1 MPTNNPPPSSQ
12 GSIVTFDGA
21 QLGRLTD
28 FQAIAGTARFE
39 EVTNVLSRVVGT
51 GDAARVVSQYEC
63 LGIDPGGAN
72 ITMRDVPPYIL
83 DDIGARGTLTV
94 SMSGGTLVADAFLE
108 TFDVAGSVG
117 EFLRG
122 TARFRFS
129 GT

>member
-1 MPTNNPPPSSQ
+1 MPTSPPPSSQ

-28 FQAIAGTARFE
+28 FQVIAGTARFE

-72 ITMRDVPPYIL
+72 ITMRDVPPYVV
-83 DDIGARGTLTV
+83 DDVGMRGQLIVATP
-94 SMSGGTLVADAFLE
+94 GGTLSVDAFLE
-108 TFDVAGSVG
+108 TFDVTGSVG
-117 EFLRG
+117 QFLRG